1 MRALTQACHKMS
13 MSVIKRVMKT
23 LLPVSIGFA
32 IAVAAPLQ
40 AQRNG
45 RIPPDLQGVWTNG
58 TVTTLER
65 PPDFAD
71 KSHFTLEEAA
81 EFERTFPERVLK
93 RFGAAAVLQ
102 TDFTDVYLDRNEMKV
117 LPDRRTSLIIDPPD
131 GRLPPALPAAAARAA
146 ARPAGNAH
154 PEEFPLGERCLV
166 HTQLGAS
173 TASPPLIPIFF
184 GGMNYFQIVQTDDS
198 VVIVSELVHDARIV
212 RMNGQH
218 APASIRRWLGDSVG
232 RWEGSTLVVDTTN
245 FRAETRNQGSG
256 ERLHVVERF
265 TKVDARTINYRVT
278 VDDPDTWARSW
289 TAEMPFRNAN
299 ARMLEYACHEANYS
313 LGGSLRGARAEEQ
326 RQKEETK

>member
-1 MRALTQACHKMS
+1 MLMRCAESGACNKIEV
-13 MSVIKRVMKT
+13 SVTKGFMKT
-23 LLPVSIGFA
+23 RLAALIAFA
-32 IAVAAPLQ
+32 LAVAAPLQ
-40 AQRNG
+40 AQREG
-45 RIPPDLQGVWTNG
+45 RSPPDLQGIWTNG

-71 KSHFTLEEAA
+71 KAHFTPEEAA
-81 EFERTFPERVLK
+81 EFERTFPDRVL
-93 RFGAAAVLQ
+93 RRLGPAAVLQ
-102 TDFTDVYLDRNEMKV
+102 SDFTDIYLDRNEMKV
-117 LPDRRTSLIIDPPD
+117 LPDRRTSLIIDP
-131 GRLPPALPAAAARAA
+131 RAA
-146 ARPAGNAH
+146 EHPAGNAN

-173 TASPPLIPIFF
+173 TASPPIIPIFF
-184 GGMNYFQIVQTDDS
+184 GGMNYYQIVQTDDS

-212 RMNGQH
+212 RMNGRH
-218 APASIRRWLGDSVG
+218 EPASIRRWLGDSVG

-245 FRAETRNQGSG
+245 FRADTRNQGSG

-299 ARMLEYACHEANYS
+299 VRMLEYACHEANYS
-313 LGGSLRGARAEEQ
+313 LGGSLRGARTEEQ